1 MVSTYNANVEEVS
14 QKIEPLYIAC
24 IIDKAL
30 LARLVLEEL
39 DKDKLAGYNPLNV
52 LAP

>member
-1 MVSTYNANVEEVS
+1 VLTYNINIEKVL
-14 QKIEPLYIAC
+14 QKIKPLYIAC

-30 LARLVLEEL
+30 LARLVLEKL
-39 DKDKLAGYNPLNV
+39 DKDKLAEYNLLDV